1 MLKDKSKKRL
11 CFDGV
16 KIPPCKTLSDKAP
29 NPESHQATISEEME
43 VLSPEL
49 QQAAKATLAPVL
61 VVASDQPSRLNA
73 RTSPV
78 LLPSVPVSVPAPAST
93 STGQTRQSSSQSG
106 LSSAQSGSTSTI
118 PPRVLPANQPL
129 VPTAQYQY
137 LFSMEDDTAPR

>member
-1 MLKDKSKKRL
+1 MSKDKHKKCL
-11 CFDGV
+11 HFDGV
-16 KIPPCKTLSDKAP
+16 EIPPCKTPLDKAP
-29 NPESHQATISEEME
+29 NLESHRAIVSEEME

-49 QQAAKATLAPVL
+49 QQAAKATLALAP
-61 VVASDQPSRLNA
+61 VVASDQPSRPNA
-73 RTSPV
+73 RTSPAV
-78 LLPSVPVSVPAPAST
+78 LPSAPALT